1 MQGLTQLTIWLN
13 AAANAG
19 GKWFFAPIAI
29 LPGWLSATLYAAFT
43 GVLMLIV
50 IKYTSNQGAIKRIRD
65 GINADLLSLKLFK
78 DNTRVTFQAQG
89 RLLSGAL
96 KLLIFGLT
104 PTLVMIVPFTLFM
117 GQLSLWY
124 QQRPIPVGQEA
135 VVTVLLNDAGD
146 APFPQVELRPQSA
159 IEATAGPVRVL
170 SKREICWNLKPLER
184 GHHQLLFHAGDES
197 IAKDLAAGDGLM
209 RVSAQKPDWNWLDT
223 LMYPAEEPFGPHS
236 LVRSIEIAYPKSSSW
251 ATGADRWVIFWFL
264 VSMLTAFCFRRT
276 LRVNL

>member
-50 IKYTSNQGAIKRIRD
+50 IKYTSNQGAIKRVRD

-78 DNTRVTFQAQG
+78 ENTRVTFQAQG

-124 QQRPIPVGQEA
+124 QQRPTTGR
-135 VVTVLLNDAGD
+135 TGSRRDLLLNDAGD
-146 APFPQVELRPQSA
+146 APFPQVELRPQIA
-159 IEATAGPVRVL
+159 MRRLLVL
-170 SKREICWNLKPLER
+170 
-184 GHHQLLFHAGDES
+184 FA
-197 IAKDLAAGDGLM
+197 
-209 RVSAQKPDWNWLDT
+209 
-223 LMYPAEEPFGPHS
+223 
-236 LVRSIEIAYPKSSSW
+236 
-251 ATGADRWVIFWFL
+251 
-264 VSMLTAFCFRRT
+264 
-276 LRVNL
+276 

>member
-1 MQGLTQLTIWLN
+1 MQVLTQLTIWLN
-13 AAANAG
+13 WAANAA
-19 GKWFFAPIAI
+19 GKWIFAPIAVM
-29 LPGWLSATLYAAFT
+29 PGWLSATLYAAIT

-50 IKYTSNQGAIKRIRD
+50 IKYTSNQGAIKRVRD

-78 DNTRVTFQAQG
+78 DNTKVTFQAQG
-89 RLLSGAL
+89 RLLSGAI

-104 PTLVMIVPFTLFM
+104 PTLVMILPFTLFM

-135 VVTVLLNDAGD
+135 VVTLTLNEAGD
-146 APFPQVELRPQSA
+146 AAFPPVEMKPESG
-159 IEATAGPVRVL
+159 IETIAGPVRIL
-170 SKREICWNLKPLER
+170 SKREVCWNIKPLET
-184 GHHQLLFHAGDES
+184 GHHQLLFRAGDQLV
-197 IAKDLAAGDGLM
+197 AKDLAAGDGLM
-209 RVSAQKPDWNWLDT
+209 RVSAQKPDWNWVDA
-223 LMYPAEEPFGPHS
+223 LMYPAEEPFGPQS

-251 ATGADRWVIFWFL
+251 ATGADRWVIYWFA